1 MERAVYP
8 QAFKGLN
15 VAGPEGRCYSPC
27 SDTNGIG
34 LDMLNDTM
42 VLAPVAPGEPEKR
55 IRDRSATEK
64 AILNA
69 AKALLAE
76 EGFQNFGINA
86 VARRAGCDKQ
96 LIYRYYGG
104 LNGLV
109 EAIGADLGTWVKDRI
124 PEDTGGMFLLTYG
137 DLMERLSLLFLEA
150 LRDDP
155 LMRRIVAW
163 EVSENTEQVRRLSE
177 ARSKALSVWL
187 DRMRGSL
194 TPPKGVDTAAVNAIL
209 FAAIQHLVLSAAA
222 GGQCAG
228 LPLKNAKDWEKAA
241 LAVKRIV
248 RGVYG

>member
-1 MERAVYP
+1 
-8 QAFKGLN
+8 
-15 VAGPEGRCYSPC
+15 
-27 SDTNGIG
+27 
-34 LDMLNDTM
+34 MLNETA
-42 VLAPVAPGEPEKR
+42 VLQSAPDVRGEPERR
-55 IRDRSATEK
+55 IRDRGATER

-69 AKALLAE
+69 AKNLLAE

-109 EAIGADLGTWVKDRI
+109 EAIGTDLGGWVRDRI

-137 DLMERLSLLFLEA
+137 DLMERLALLFLEA
-150 LRDDP
+150 LRADP

-177 ARSKALSVWL
+177 ARSRALGLWL
-187 DRMRGSL
+187 ERMRGSL
-194 TPPKGVDTAAVNAIL
+194 APPKGVDAPAVNAIL
-209 FAAIQHLVLSAAA
+209 IAAIQHLVLSAAA

-228 LPLKNAKDWEKAA
+228 LTLKTAKDWEKAA
-241 LAVKRIV
+241 TALKRLV

>member
-1 MERAVYP
+1 
-8 QAFKGLN
+8 
-15 VAGPEGRCYSPC
+15 
-27 SDTNGIG
+27 
-34 LDMLNDTM
+34 MLNETAVA
-42 VLAPVAPGEPEKR
+42 VLEQTSAAEPEKR
-55 IRDRSATEK
+55 IRDRSATER
-64 AILNA
+64 AILKA
-69 AKALLAE
+69 AKNLLAE

-86 VARRAGCDKQ
+86 VARRARCDKQ

-104 LNGLV
+104 LDGLV
-109 EAIGADLGTWVKDRI
+109 EAIGADLGNWVKDRI

-137 DLMERLSLLFLEA
+137 DLMERLALLFLEA

-177 ARSKALSVWL
+177 ARSKALGQWL

-194 TPPKGVDTAAVNAIL
+194 APPKGIDTAAVNALI
-209 FAAIQHLVLSAAA
+209 FASIQHLVLSAAA

-228 LPLKNAKDWEKAA
+228 LVLKNAKDWEKAA
-241 LAVKRIV
+241 TALKRLV